1 MAARRLGP
9 EEIAAAWRRLWAS
22 WILVFVPGL
31 LALVAQGV
39 AHLLTRA
46 PPLSQSFVPAT
57 GVSLGFG
64 VAGAIYAALTMWLM
78 NSGRALAHEPP
89 LMSDTTRATVWGMGL
104 GVWFMVLLLGSR
116 YVAGAVNL
124 VVGDVAVVQASV
136 QGKTHNMGRGCRD
149 VLEIAVDGVPEGER
163 VCVTERQ
170 WDRTLPGAGVRVVT
184 VSSALG
190 RQDGVTIGAMQ
201 RATGGAR

>member
-1 MAARRLGP
+1 MAAGSLNAQAR
-9 EEIAAAWRRLWAS
+9 AAAESRLRLS
-22 WILVFVPGL
+22 WLLVFLPGL
-31 LALVAQGV
+31 LALVAQGL

-46 PPLSQSFVPAT
+46 PPLSQEFMPAT
-57 GVSLGFG
+57 GVSVGFG

-89 LMSDTTRATVWGMGL
+89 LMSDTTRATVLGMGL
-104 GVWFMVLLLGSR
+104 GVWFMVLLFGSR

-124 VVGDVAVVQASV
+124 VMGDVAVVQASV

-170 WDRTLPGAGVRVVT
+170 WDRASPGAGVRVVA